1 MSNRNDEVLAY
12 IIDQIVRYGICP
24 SYDEIGRHLA
34 ISRTRSRQL
43 VQQLVAIGAIER
55 LLGAKRGFRVVDMA
69 VSRNMLGVALER
81 LGWVQAPAFGTLQGQ
96 ARGSCACSEEGKCG

>member
-1 MSNRNDEVLAY
+1 MSSRRDEVLAY

-69 VSRNMLGVALER
+69 ISRNMLGDALQR
-81 LGWVQAPAFGTLQGQ
+81 LGWVQAPAMGILQGQ
-96 ARGSCACSEEGKCG
+96 ACGSCACSEEVDAG